1 MFAAPRSRDRPVN
14 REWVLASDNSGKL
27 RELTTLLSDSGFSV
41 VGQGALGVIPAEE
54 TGKTFVENAILK
66 ARNAAHQ
73 TGRPAIADDSGI
85 EVDALG
91 GAPGVYSARFAGEG
105 ASDAENVAKML
116 SQLAG
121 VPWQERQARFRC
133 LMVYLRWADDPAPL
147 ICEGT
152 WPGYIAASPGGE
164 NGFGYDPVFWVPE
177 ENCTAAELSPSAKNT
192 LSHRAK
198 ALKLLVN
205 ELTTRAG

>member
-1 MFAAPRSRDRPVN
+1 MN
-14 REWVLASDNSGKL
+14 RELVLASDNSGKL
-27 RELTTLLSDSGFSV
+27 RELSALLSGAGFSV

-66 ARNAAHQ
+66 ARNAAEQ

-91 GAPGVYSARFAGEG
+91 GAPGVYSARFAGER
-105 ASDAENVAKML
+105 ASDSENVSKML
-116 SQLAG
+116 SQLVD
-121 VPWQERQARFRC
+121 VPSEERQARFRC
-133 LMVYLRWADDPAPL
+133 LMVYLRHADDPAPL

-152 WPGYIAASPGGE
+152 WSGCITASPSGE

-177 ENCTAAELSPSAKNT
+177 ESCTAAELIPARKNT
-192 LSHRAK
+192 LSHRAR
-198 ALKLLVN
+198 ALRLLVDRLK
-205 ELTTRAG
+205 ESVGDL

>member
-1 MFAAPRSRDRPVN
+1 MN
-14 REWVLASDNSGKL
+14 RELVLASDNSGKL
-27 RELTTLLSDSGFSV
+27 RELSALLSDGGFSV

-66 ARNAAHQ
+66 ARNAAEQ
-73 TGRPAIADDSGI
+73 TARPAIADDSGI
-85 EVDALG
+85 EVDALD
-91 GAPGVYSARFAGEG
+91 GAPGVYSARFAGKG
-105 ASDAENVAKML
+105 ASDADNVAKLL
-116 SQLAG
+116 SQLAD
-121 VPWQERQARFRC
+121 VPFEQRRARFRC
-133 LMVYLRWADDPAPL
+133 LMVYLRRADDPAPL

-152 WPGYIAASPGGE
+152 WPGYIAASPSGE

-198 ALKLLVN
+198 ALKLLVK

>member
-1 MFAAPRSRDRPVN
+1 MN
-14 REWVLASDNSGKL
+14 RELVLASDNSGKL
-27 RELTTLLSDSGFSV
+27 RELSALLSGAGFSV

-54 TGKTFVENAILK
+54 TGQTFVENAILK
-66 ARNAAHQ
+66 ARNAAEQ

-85 EVDALG
+85 EVDALD
-91 GAPGVYSARFAGEG
+91 GAPGVYSARFAGPG
-105 ASDAENVAKML
+105 ASDDNNLAKLL

-121 VPWQERQARFRC
+121 VPFEERRARFRC
-133 LMVYLRWADDPAPL
+133 LMVALRRADDPAPL

-152 WPGYIAASPGGE
+152 WKGYIAASASGE

-177 ENCTAAELSPSAKNT
+177 ENCTAAELSPSTKNT

>member
-1 MFAAPRSRDRPVN
+1 VSRQL
-14 REWVLASDNSGKL
+14 VLASDNSGKL
-27 RELTTLLSDSGFSV
+27 RELSALLSGAGFSV

-66 ARNAAHQ
+66 ARNAARQ
-73 TGRPAIADDSGI
+73 TGRSAIADDSGI
-85 EVDALG
+85 EVDALD

-105 ASDAENVAKML
+105 ASDSENVAKML
-116 SQLAG
+116 FQLAG

-133 LMVYLRWADDPAPL
+133 LMVCLRREDDPAPL

-152 WPGYIAASPGGE
+152 WPGYITTSASGE

-177 ENCTAAELSPSAKNT
+177 ENCTAAELTPRVKNT
-192 LSHRAK
+192 LSHRAH
-198 ALKLLVN
+198 ALQILVN
-205 ELTTRAG
+205 QLKRIVGDS

>member
-1 MFAAPRSRDRPVN
+1 MN
-14 REWVLASDNSGKL
+14 RELVVASDNSGKL
-27 RELTTLLSDSGFSV
+27 RELSALLSGAGFSV

-66 ARNAAHQ
+66 ARNAAEQ

-105 ASDAENVAKML
+105 ASDSENVARML

-121 VPWQERQARFRC
+121 VPFEERQARFRC
-133 LMVYLRWADDPAPL
+133 LMVYLRREDDPAPL

-164 NGFGYDPVFWVPE
+164 NGFGYDPVFWIPE
-177 ENCTAAELSPSAKNT
+177 ENCTAAELTPSVKNT
-192 LSHRAK
+192 LSHRAH
-198 ALKLLVN
+198 ALQLLVN
-205 ELTTRAG
+205 QIKRIAGDS